1 MSILRID
8 FFEILWYNIY
18 RKNKER
24 YGDVYMAKTMKA
36 LNDEVRAQYLERV
49 QSVLSADDE
58 VLVVGSNELAI
69 PVVDS
74 EGNEKWVVL
83 TVKVPTGSRDGDAYD
98 GYAMAEDYQ
107 LKLANKA
114 AKAAEKE
121 RKAAADKA
129 KRAKKNEGE

>member
-1 MSILRID
+1 
-8 FFEILWYNIY
+8 
-18 RKNKER
+18 
-24 YGDVYMAKTMKA
+24 MAKTMKT
-36 LNDEVRAQYLERV
+36 LNDEVRALWVQRV
-49 QSVLSADDE
+49 SECLSAEDE
-58 VLVVGSNELAI
+58 VLVVGANELAI

-83 TVKVPTGSRDGDAYD
+83 TIKVPTGSRDGDAYD

-107 LKLANKA
+107 LKLSNKA

-129 KRAKKNEGE
+129 KRVKKNEGE

>member
-1 MSILRID
+1 
-8 FFEILWYNIY
+8 
-18 RKNKER
+18 
-24 YGDVYMAKTMKA
+24 MAKTMKT
-36 LNDEVRAQYLERV
+36 LNDEVRALWVQRV
-49 QSVLSADDE
+49 SECLSTEDE
-58 VLVVGSNELAI
+58 VLVVGANELAI

-83 TVKVPTGSRDGDAYD
+83 TIKVPTGSRDGDAYD

-121 RKAAADKA
+121 RKAAADKV

>member
-1 MSILRID
+1 
-8 FFEILWYNIY
+8 
-18 RKNKER
+18 
-24 YGDVYMAKTMKA
+24 MAKTMKT

-74 EGNEKWVVL
+74 EGNEKWIVL
-83 TVKVPTGSRDGDAYD
+83 TIKVPTGSRDGDAYD

-107 LKLANKA
+107 MRQNAKA
-114 AKAAEKE
+114 AKAAERE
-121 RKAAADKA
+121 RKSAERKTKTKA
-129 KRAKKNEGE
+129 AKKNEGE